1 MACDLDSAH
10 ATRLCSQTLTHCTPS
25 VAPTIEEVSAS
36 GDEYARWN
44 LRMLRNPGLINMIDG
59 CAVLLPCHSPGEEAP
74 IGLMVAG
81 VGGSDR
87 RVLAVARAIEESL
100 AARAE

>member
-1 MACDLDSAH
+1 
-10 ATRLCSQTLTHCTPS
+10 
-25 VAPTIEEVSAS
+25 
-36 GDEYARWN
+36 
-44 LRMLRNPGLINMIDG
+44 
-59 CAVLLPCHSPGEEAP
+59 
-74 IGLMVAG
+74 MVAG